1 MPKSSGQNNSNI
13 DKVEVKF
20 LCQFAYPS
28 AFGVTQGRFFGPTES
43 FSPKKEHVMNKLQ
56 FWGKKES
63 KQSSLPM
70 KHLVFWSY
78 GLFSVWLSTCYQ
90 WWVDTKNMK

>member
-56 FWGKKES
+56 FWAKKS
-63 KQSSLPM
+63 QNRVVYP
-70 KHLVFWSY
+70 
-78 GLFSVWLSTCYQ
+78 
-90 WWVDTKNMK
+90 